1 MDYEKVNK
9 VLMEIFERK
18 YDIKINAK
26 VRLKE
31 MNTNE
36 NKKEKT
42 K

>member
-26 VRLKE
+26 VKLKE
-31 MNTNE
+31 IDTNE
-36 NKKEKT
+36 KKKDNK
-42 K
+42 